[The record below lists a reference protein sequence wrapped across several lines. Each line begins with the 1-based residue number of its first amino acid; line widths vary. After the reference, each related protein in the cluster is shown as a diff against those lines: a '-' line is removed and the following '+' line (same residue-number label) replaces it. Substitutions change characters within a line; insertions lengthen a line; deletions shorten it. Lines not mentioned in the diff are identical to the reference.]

1 MRAYVP
7 LPNKKNAA
15 CYILAI
21 IGGFLLFVASLAL
34 PALKGIIQ
42 LAAFCFWA
50 FGIWVLC
57 RYSLTYFYYIID
69 GDNFRIVKVSGQKHT
84 DVGNI
89 SMRTGKFVK
98 RLSEA
103 KGRPPVRNRFN
114 YCRNY
119 APAEKYVYFFDW
131 NGVNAEIIF
140 EPNEEFAMLM
150 NAKLAEL
157 QSTAPEEKTNG
168 WYDE

>member
-1 MRAYVP
+1 MRAYIP
-7 LPNKKNAA
+7 PPNKKNAV
-15 CYILAI
+15 CYFLGI
-21 IGGFLLFVASLAL
+21 IGGSLLFIASLAL
-34 PALKGIIQ
+34 PALKGITQ
-42 LAAFCFWA
+42 LAGFCFWA

-57 RYSLTYFYYIID
+57 RYSLTYFYYIIE

-89 SMRTGKFVK
+89 SMHTGKFVK
-98 RLSEA
+98 KLSEA
-103 KGRPPVRNRFN
+103 KERPSARNRFN

-119 APAEKYVYFFDW
+119 IPDEKYVYFFEW
-131 NGVNAEIIF
+131 NGTNAEIIF
-140 EPNEEFAMLM
+140 EPNEEFALLM

-157 QSTAPEEKTNG
+157 ASAPPEEKTNG

>member
-1 MRAYVP
+1 MRAYIP
-7 LPNKKNAA
+7 PQNKKNAV
-15 CYILAI
+15 CYFLGI
-21 IGGFLLFVASLAL
+21 ICGSLLFAVSAFL
-34 PALKGIIQ
+34 PVFKGVLQ

-84 DVGNI
+84 DVGNV

-98 RLSEA
+98 KLSEA
-103 KGRPPVRNRFN
+103 KDRPPVSNRFD

-119 APAEKYVYFFDW
+119 IPAEKYVYFFEW
-131 NGVNAEIIF
+131 NGACAEIIF
-140 EPNEEFAMLM
+140 EPNEEFALIMSE
-150 NAKLAEL
+150 KLAQL
-157 QSTAPEEKTNG
+157 QRVEPQEPTNG

>member
-1 MRAYVP
+1 MRVYIP
-7 LPNKKNAA
+7 TQNKKNAV
-15 CYILAI
+15 CYFLGIL
-21 IGGFLLFVASLAL
+21 GGALLFIASAIS
-34 PALKGIIQ
+34 PAFKGLIQ

-84 DVGNI
+84 DVGNV

-98 RLSEA
+98 KVSEA
-103 KGRPPVRNRFN
+103 KDRPPARNRFN
-114 YCRNY
+114 YCRNFV
-119 APAEKYVYFFDW
+119 PQEKYVYFFEW

-140 EPNEEFAMLM
+140 EPNAEFAELM

-157 QSTAPEEKTNG
+157 QNAPPEEPTNG